1 MARFADF
8 RDGGCVVLLRCWSWI
23 EYLSALSGLM
33 TSSDMRL
40 SFVDIRRRPRANR
53 RDRLCPVRGVL
64 EIAREKGK
72 AMRTT
77 QRLVRL
83 RCVVPPGMLP
93 LSGEGPAPSGPRFAG
108 DCGIGK
114 AKRCGRH
121 RGLCAFGASSL
132 PAKRCG
138 SRRCGRGRPS
148 RNAASQRGGTGS
160 VRSAACSPAC

>member
-1 MARFADF
+1 
-8 RDGGCVVLLRCWSWI
+8 
-23 EYLSALSGLM
+23 M

-83 RCVVPPGMLP
+83 RRVVPPG
-93 LSGEGPAPSGPRFAG
+93 
-108 DCGIGK
+108 K
-114 AKRCGRH
+114 AMRIPQLRKR
-121 RGLCAFGASSL
+121 SSL
-132 PAKRCG
+132 LECCLSA
-138 SRRCGRGRPS
+138 GRDRLRPV
-148 RNAASQRGGTGS
+148 RGVFTGLLNI
-160 VRSAACSPAC
+160 RQAGLFW